1 MCERLVLLQEMRR
14 YLKLKVYF
22 FAALFM
28 TLQALAHGNDDREA
42 YLLRNVQVKNQQ
54 SAHEIRC
61 QLILAHF
68 VTYDFSKLSS
78 GQSLDFSIILRVP
91 DRTLFFIHAK
101 RTMAIENLLCGLD
114 TNWSITK
121 TELPLALFQTT
132 NRQSLVFECV
142 FNTTFLC
149 NITEL

>member
-1 MCERLVLLQEMRR
+1 MGL
-14 YLKLKVYF
+14 YLKLQICF
-22 FAALFM
+22 CAALFIIF
-28 TLQALAHGNDDREA
+28 QALAYGDDDREA

-54 SAHEIRC
+54 SHDEIRC

-91 DRTLFFIHAK
+91 DRTLFFVHEK
-101 RTMAIENLLCGLD
+101 RSMAIENLLCGLD

-121 TELPLALFQTT
+121 TELPLAFFKTT
-132 NRQSLVFECV
+132 NKQSLVFECV
-142 FNTTFLC
+142 FNTTFAC
-149 NITEL
+149 NIARI